1 MTTKFY
7 QITET
12 GKAEVLSTIN
22 CPICG
27 ADVDGNTL
35 NWDFVSNS
43 WTKIPLLCGHGF
55 KFNEN
60 LNTTDDAANDDWQE
74 SVLILPEYIPEL
86 EALGYTEKLEEEI
99 QNDQGDSK

>member
-1 MTTKFY
+1 MKKTKTY
-7 QITET
+7 QLTES
-12 GKAEVLSTIN
+12 GKAEVLSET

-27 ADVDGNTL
+27 ADVDGNL
-35 NWDFVSNS
+35 DGWDFVSNC
-43 WTKIPLLCGHGF
+43 WEKIPLVCSHGF

-86 EALGYTEKLEEEI
+86 EALGYTECRKGE
-99 QNDQGDSK
+99 

>member
-1 MTTKFY
+1 
-7 QITET
+7 
-12 GKAEVLSTIN
+12 
-22 CPICG
+22 
-27 ADVDGNTL
+27 
-35 NWDFVSNS
+35 
-43 WTKIPLLCGHGF
+43 LLCGHGF